1 MLLSL
6 GLIFTIGLV
15 LGEIFG
21 KVKLPRFVGMIVTG
35 ILLGPFVFNLISV
48 EILNVSTELRTIA
61 LVVIL
66 LRAGLSLDVSDLK
79 QIGRP
84 AILMSF
90 IPATLEI
97 IAVVIFAPMLFGIS
111 YLEAAILGSVLSA
124 VSPAVVVPK
133 MIKLMSEKYGYKKRI
148 PHLVMAGASVDD
160 IYVIV
165 LFTSF
170 LAMYKTGNTSLGSIL
185 LVPVAIVTGIIA
197 GMIIGYLLSVFFAK
211 FKVRDTIKVLVILAA
226 SFFVLAFEEWIN
238 VYVPMS
244 ALLSVMVIGITF
256 LNQSEERALRLRDKF
271 DKVWVFAELVLF
283 VLVGATVDISVAL
296 NAGLL
301 ALALLAIELIFRFTG
316 VQLCLIKT
324 NLNKKERL
332 FTGISY
338 LPKATVQAAIG
349 AIPLAAGVES
359 GELILALA
367 VLAIIITGPL
377 GAIGI
382 DLTYKKFL
390 QLDEEHKENNQNLIE

>member
-6 GLIFTIGLV
+6 ALIFTVGLI

-21 KVKLPRFVGMIVTG
+21 KVKLPRFLGMILTG
-35 ILLGPFVFNLISV
+35 VVLGPFVLGLISDD
-48 EILNVSTELRTIA
+48 ILSVSSELRTIA

-66 LRAGLSLDVSDLK
+66 LRAGLSLDISDLK
-79 QIGRP
+79 KIGRP

-111 YLEAAILGSVLSA
+111 YLEAAILGTVLAA

-133 MIKLMSEKYGYKKRI
+133 MIKLMNEKYGYDKRI

-170 LAMYKTGNTSLGSIL
+170 LAMYNTGVSSLSSIL
-185 LVPVAIVTGIIA
+185 LVPVAIIVGIVVGIIV
-197 GMIIGYLLSVFFAK
+197 GYFLSYFFAK
-211 FKVRDTIKVLVILAA
+211 FRVRDTIKVLIILAA
-226 SFFVLAFEEWIN
+226 SFFVLSFEELIN
-238 VYVPMS
+238 DFIPMS
-244 ALLSVMVIGITF
+244 ALLSVMVIGIVF
-256 LNQSEERALRLRDKF
+256 LNQSEERALRLRGKF

-283 VLVGATVDISVAL
+283 VLVGAAVDISVAL
-296 NAGLL
+296 DAGLF
-301 ALALLAIELIFRFTG
+301 ALALLTVELIFRFAG

-324 NLNKKERL
+324 NLNQKERM

-349 AIPLAAGVES
+349 AIPLAMGVES

-367 VLAIIITGPL
+367 VLAIIVTAPL

-390 QLDEEHKENNQNLIE
+390 SKGE

>member
-21 KVKLPRFVGMIVTG
+21 KVKLPRFLGMIVTG
-35 ILLGPFVFNLISV
+35 ILLGPFVFNLISN

-133 MIKLMSEKYGYKKRI
+133 MIKLISEKYGYKKRI

-185 LVPVAIVTGIIA
+185 LVPVAIVTGIIV
-197 GMIIGYLLSVFFAK
+197 GIIIGYLLSVFFAK
-211 FKVRDTIKVLVILAA
+211 FKVRDTIKVLIILAA
-226 SFFVLAFEEWIN
+226 SFFVLSFEEWIN
-238 VYVPMS
+238 VYIPMS

-283 VLVGATVDISVAL
+283 VLVGAAVDISVAL

-324 NLNKKERL
+324 NLNKKERM

-367 VLAIIITGPL
+367 VLVIIITAPL

-390 QLDEEHKENNQNLIE
+390 QLDE

>member
-6 GLIFTIGLV
+6 ALIFTIGLV
-15 LGEIFG
+15 LGELFG
-21 KVKLPRFVGMIVTG
+21 KVKLPRFIGMILTG
-35 ILLGPFVFNLISV
+35 IVLGPYVLDLISDD
-48 EILNVSTELRTIA
+48 ILNVSDELRTIA

-66 LRAGLSLDVSDLK
+66 LRAGLNLDISDLK
-79 QIGRP
+79 KIGRP

-97 IAVVIFAPMLFGIS
+97 LVVIIFAPLLFGIS
-111 YLEAAILGSVLSA
+111 YLEAAILGSVLAA

-133 MIKLMSEKYGYKKRI
+133 MIQLMNNKYGQDKKI
-148 PHLVMAGASVDD
+148 PQLVMASASVDD

-170 LAMYKTGNTSLGSIL
+170 LAMYESGSIALGSLALI
-185 LVPVAIVTGIIA
+185 PVAIVVGILLGGLL
-197 GMIIGYLLSVFFAK
+197 GMLLSIL
-211 FKVRDTIKVLVILAA
+211 FKKLRVRDTIKVMLILATA
-226 SFFVLAFEEWIN
+226 FFVLSFEDFMNQYI
-238 VYVPMS
+238 PMS
-244 ALLSVMVIGITF
+244 GLLAVMVIGISF

-283 VLVGATVDISVAL
+283 VLVGAKVDVSVAL
-296 NAGLL
+296 DAGLF
-301 ALALLAIELIFRFTG
+301 ALVLLFVELSFRVIG
-316 VQLCLIKT
+316 VQLCLIGT
-324 NLNKKERL
+324 ELNQKER
-332 FTGISY
+332 FFSGISY

-349 AIPLAAGVES
+349 AIPLAVGVES

-367 VLAIIITGPL
+367 VLAIIVTAPL

-382 DLTYKKFL
+382 DLTYKKWL
-390 QLDEEHKENNQNLIE
+390 KSEN

>member
-1 MLLSL
+1 MLLSI
-6 GLIFTIGLV
+6 GLIFSVGLLV
-15 LGEIFG
+15 GEIFG
-21 KVKLPRFVGMIVTG
+21 KIKLPRFIGMIVTG
-35 ILLGPFVFNLISV
+35 ILLGPFVLDLISLD
-48 EILNVSTELRTIA
+48 ILNVSSELRTIA

-66 LRAGLSLDVSDLK
+66 LRAGLSLDINDLK

-111 YLEAAILGSVLSA
+111 YLEAAILGSVLAA

-170 LAMYKTGNTSLGSIL
+170 LAMYQTGETSVGSIL
-185 LVPVAIVTGIIA
+185 LVPVAIITGILA
-197 GMIIGYLLSVFFAK
+197 GIIIGYVLSVFFAK
-211 FKVRDTIKVLVILAA
+211 FRVRDTIKVLIILAA
-226 SFFVLAFEEWIN
+226 SFFVLAFGDWVNEF
-238 VYVPMS
+238 VPMS

-256 LNQSEERALRLRDKF
+256 LNQSEVRALRLRNKF
-271 DKVWVFAELVLF
+271 DRVWVFAELVLF
-283 VLVGATVDISVAL
+283 VLVGAAVDIKVAL
-296 NAGLL
+296 GAGLL
-301 ALALLAIELIFRFTG
+301 ALALLAIELVFRFLG

-324 NLNKKERL
+324 NLNQKERM

-367 VLAIIITGPL
+367 VLAIIITAPL

-382 DLTYKKFL
+382 DVTYKKL
-390 QLDEEHKENNQNLIE
+390 LVLDE

>member
-6 GLIFTIGLV
+6 GLIFTVGLV

-21 KVKLPRFVGMIVTG
+21 KVKLPRFIGMIVTG
-35 ILLGPFVFNLISV
+35 ILLGPFVLNLIGI
-48 EILNVSTELRTIA
+48 EILNLSTELRTIA

-66 LRAGLSLDVSDLK
+66 LRAGLSLDITDLK

-97 IAVVIFAPMLFGIS
+97 VAVIIFAPMLFGIG

-133 MIKLMSEKYGYKKRI
+133 MIHLMSEKYGYKKRI
-148 PHLVMAGASVDD
+148 PHLIMAGASVDD

-170 LAMYKTGNTSLGSIL
+170 LAMYNTGNTSLSSIL
-185 LVPVAIVTGIIA
+185 LVPVAIFIGVLVGFV
-197 GMIIGYLLSVFFAK
+197 IGYLLSVFFEK
-211 FKVRDTIKVLVILAA
+211 FRVRDTIKVLIILAT
-226 SFFVLAFEEWIN
+226 SFFVLSFGDWIN
-238 VYVPMS
+238 EYIPMS

-256 LNQSEERALRLRDKF
+256 LNRSEIRALRLREKF

-283 VLVGATVDISVAL
+283 VLVGAAVDIRIAFG
-296 NAGLL
+296 AGLL
-301 ALALLAIELIFRFTG
+301 ALALLAIELIFRFAG
-316 VQLCLIKT
+316 VQLSLIKT
-324 NLNKKERL
+324 NLNTKERI

-367 VLAIIITGPL
+367 VLVIIITAPL

-382 DLTYKKFL
+382 DATYKKFL
-390 QLDEEHKENNQNLIE
+390 QCDE

>member
-211 FKVRDTIKVLVILAA
+211 FKVRDTIKVLLILAA

-283 VLVGATVDISVAL
+283 VLVGAAVDISVAL